1 MRKEVQMFRKVHV
14 RLAALCAGITIFILF
29 VMSCGYLYISE
40 RSLQTSSFA
49 SFQNDMD
56 TLVRSLEQQTI
67 ITHEWLTGIESN
79 GKYLINVID
88 NGVPFLYNERN
99 TPEQKQLF
107 ATAWNVYN
115 NSFKVEPL
123 FSAHD
128 TWHMEYPFSSDMGK
142 NNDFYAC
149 VITSWRNTG
158 TFQVMIL
165 CSMKP
170 LLMQIRTQRLLFLG
184 LNLLASAALA
194 LFSWYFTRQLLR
206 PLEENQR
213 QQNQFIASA
222 SHELRTPLAVILS
235 CASASIRAPGEERI
249 HFLESIQSEGLR
261 MSRLIEDMLLLTRAE
276 DCRWTIRK
284 EPAEPD
290 TLLLDT
296 FEAFESVASERSVR
310 LLIELPKEAVP
321 PVFCDPERL
330 RQVLSI
336 LLHNALS
343 YTPKGGLVRLSLLY
357 DGKNTKFL
365 VADNGIGIPDEEK
378 KKIFERFYRADQA
391 RSEKG
396 HFGLGLC
403 IAAEIIKAHHGR
415 IQVSDT
421 PGGGTTFTV
430 VL

>member
-1 MRKEVQMFRKVHV
+1 MFRKVHV
-14 RLAALCAGITIFILF
+14 RLAALCAGITILILL

-40 RSLQTSSFA
+40 RSLHTSSFA

-56 TLVRSLEQQTI
+56 TLIGSLEQQTI
-67 ITHEWLTGIESN
+67 ITHEWLTRIEDN

-88 NGVPFLYNERN
+88 NGIPFLYNERN

-107 ATAWNVYN
+107 ETAWDVYD
-115 NSFKVEPL
+115 SRFKVEPL
-123 FSAHD
+123 FSAYD
-128 TWHMEYPFSSDMGK
+128 TWHMEYPFSSAEESC
-142 NNDFYAC
+142 NDYYAC
-149 VITSWRNTG
+149 VITSERNTG

-184 LNLLASAALA
+184 LNLLASVALA

-213 QQNQFIASA
+213 QQTQFIASA

-235 CASASIRAPGEERI
+235 CASASIRAPGEERM

-261 MSRLIEDMLLLTRAE
+261 MSRLIDDMLLLTKAG
-276 DCRWTIRK
+276 DCRWSIRK
-284 EPAEPD
+284 ESAEPD

-296 FEAFESVASERSVR
+296 FEAFEPVAAERSIR
-310 LLIELPKEAVP
+310 FLIELPDEAVP
-321 PVFCDPERL
+321 PVSCDPERI

-343 YTPKGGLVRLSLLY
+343 YTPEGGLVRLQLLY

-378 KKIFERFYRADQA
+378 KKIFERFYRTDQA

-415 IQVSDT
+415 IKVSDT
-421 PGGGTTFTV
+421 PGGGSTFTV